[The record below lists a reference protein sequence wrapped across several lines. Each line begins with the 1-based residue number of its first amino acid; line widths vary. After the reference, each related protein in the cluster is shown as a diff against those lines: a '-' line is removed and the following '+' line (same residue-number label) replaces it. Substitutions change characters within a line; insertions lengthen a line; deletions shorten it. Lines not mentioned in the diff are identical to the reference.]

1 MDGVSMLL
9 AVLVI
14 QAISMWEE
22 LGDQEPVKVG
32 NLKNDIVASQ
42 TVVKG
47 QKLDY
52 FQHILFYLYCAIKRT
67 INRSERRKC

>member
-1 MDGVSMLL
+1 MLL

-32 NLKNDIVASQ
+32 NLKMTVASQ
-42 TVVKG
+42 TVVEG
-47 QKLDY
+47 QKLDC
-52 FQHILFYLYCAIKRT
+52 FQHILFYPYCAIKRT